1 MLVRRMSDIIGSD
14 KEVFAE
20 NGNWVSRRI
29 LLKDDNMGFSLHE
42 TIIFA
47 GTETE
52 IWYKNHLE
60 AVYCIEGIGEI
71 ETLNDGEIY
80 DITPG
85 MMYALDKNDKHLLRA
100 SEDLR
105 LVCVFNPALVGN
117 EVHDPDGSYELVEA

>member
-1 MLVRRMSDIIGSD
+1 MSDIIGSD